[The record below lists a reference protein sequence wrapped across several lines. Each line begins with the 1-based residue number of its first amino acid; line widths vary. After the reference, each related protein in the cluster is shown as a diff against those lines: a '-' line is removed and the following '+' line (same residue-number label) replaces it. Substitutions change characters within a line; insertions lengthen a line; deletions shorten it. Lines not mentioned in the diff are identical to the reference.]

1 MADVVRL
8 REMSTSPSSYVTEC
22 MREAASAALV
32 ARHYPDA
39 EREKIR
45 EGFYVWSHP
54 DALAKAT
61 AFDIFDGRFY
71 AYQEI
76 REGDANVRVYVRWDA
91 VVRDWDFVER
101 LRLRH
106 ELHDGILAML
116 KGSK

>member
-22 MREAASAALV
+22 MRLAASAALV

-71 AYQEI
+71 PYQEI
-76 REGDANVRVYVRWDA
+76 REGDVTASVYVRWDA
-91 VVRDWDFVER
+91 VVKDWDFVER